1 MRDGKLERSILVQ
14 VCDCCTIEIH
24 NVVKGNTSP
33 FQENNE
39 IQGLICFLNAI
50 YNVIVPFQ
58 VTGYRNTYN
67 SIFAQ
72 SVTGSSFPST
82 LRGKSYER
90 SS

>member
-50 YNVIVPFQ
+50 YKVIVPFQ
-58 VTGYRNTYN
+58 VTG
-67 SIFAQ
+67 
-72 SVTGSSFPST
+72 
-82 LRGKSYER
+82 
-90 SS
+90 

>member
-82 LRGKSYER
+82 LRGEKL
-90 SS
+90 